1 MTKIPTRAPRPSTI
15 RRRPQSPQSV
25 DEFIQAGTGEP
36 PPLPEQPP
44 EAETSAA
51 TVEQEPHVSS
61 VIFPT
66 SQDSSVPYR
75 GERKLYFAL
84 FVGFCALGVAVFNT
98 YYLTLREPL
107 FPSLNPTHEP
117 GPKTSPA
124 AEAVHSIAPLPVP
137 APAPVVAESNPI
149 TQPPSGI
156 QGVQWLALT
165 DLQFA
170 RHDLLLG
177 LNAPAQSSL
186 VLAKVHLGMLGK
198 PFAAE
203 VTALDRILSRLQ
215 NAPVL
220 LLGQLDHDI
229 EALKEVWLQV
239 VFGHGSKQKE
249 GLLDWLT
256 PWRNNNRD
264 GRTELETTE
273 AGRYLVS
280 RLDRLKWLALWG
292 DEQGLRQVSASLEN
306 ILSPQF
312 MDSFEAKPW
321 LLWIRGLQ
329 RIPLRH
335 DVTDLN
341 TLIVRLSRVE
351 LPP

>member
-1 MTKIPTRAPRPSTI
+1 MTKIPTRAPRPSI

-36 PPLPEQPP
+36 PPLPEEPS
-44 EAETSAA
+44 EAESPTATTEQSSATSAM
-51 TVEQEPHVSS
+51 VSS
-61 VIFPT
+61 P
-66 SQDSSVPYR
+66 SQDSSVPYH
-75 GERKLYFAL
+75 GEGKFYFAL
-84 FVGFCALGVAVFNT
+84 FVGFCALGVAIFNS

-107 FPSLNPTHEP
+107 VPSSNLAHKP
-117 GPKTSPA
+117 
-124 AEAVHSIAPLPVP
+124 EAKATPPVEVVHSIVPPPSPPPV
-137 APAPVVAESNPI
+137 APAVESNPI

-186 VLAKVHLGMLGK
+186 ILAKVHLGMLGK
-198 PFAAE
+198 SFSAE

-229 EALKEVWLQV
+229 ESLKEVWLQV
-239 VFGHGSKQKE
+239 VFGHGSKPKE

-256 PWRNNNRD
+256 PWRNNDHN
-264 GRTELETTE
+264 GRTELETTD

-306 ILSPQF
+306 ILGPQF
-312 MDSFEAKPW
+312 TDSFEAKPW